1 LISKEGAALTAPQC
15 MKHYPSTLRRYNH
28 RNTRCHLNK
37 ELNADEIL
45 ELILRLPTSANREQ
59 VCDLIVNV
67 IMAYGMKEDFPIMAL
82 IVTQILEQI
91 DDHEG
96 MTIH

>member
-1 LISKEGAALTAPQC
+1 
-15 MKHYPSTLRRYNH
+15 M
-28 RNTRCHLNK
+28 NK

-45 ELILRLPTSANREQ
+45 ELVLRLMTATNREQ

-67 IMAYGMKEDFPIMAL
+67 IMAYGMADDFPIMAL
-82 IVTQILEQI
+82 SVTQILEQI

>member
-1 LISKEGAALTAPQC
+1 

-67 IMAYGMKEDFPIMAL
+67 IMAYGMADDFPIMAL

>member
-1 LISKEGAALTAPQC
+1 
-15 MKHYPSTLRRYNH
+15 MKHYPSTLGRYNY

-45 ELILRLPTSANREQ
+45 ELVMRLPTSANREQ

-67 IMAYGMKEDFPIMAL
+67 IMAYGMADDFPIMAL

-91 DDHEG
+91 DDYEG
-96 MTIH
+96 LTIH

>member
-1 LISKEGAALTAPQC
+1 
-15 MKHYPSTLRRYNH
+15 M
-28 RNTRCHLNK
+28 NK

-45 ELILRLPTSANREQ
+45 ELVMRLPTSANREQ
-59 VCDLIVNV
+59 VCDLIVNG
-67 IMAYGMKEDFPIMAL
+67 IMAYGMADDFPIMAL

>member
-1 LISKEGAALTAPQC
+1 VYEAF
-15 MKHYPSTLRRYNH
+15 PSTFGRYNN

-45 ELILRLPTSANREQ
+45 DLVLRLPTSANREQ

-67 IMAYGMKEDFPIMAL
+67 IMAYGMADDFPIMAL
-82 IVTQILEQI
+82 FVTQILEQI

>member
-1 LISKEGAALTAPQC
+1 

-45 ELILRLPTSANREQ
+45 ELVLRLPTSANREQ

-67 IMAYGMKEDFPIMAL
+67 IMAYGMADDFPIMAL

-91 DDHEG
+91 DDYEG
-96 MTIH
+96 LTIH

>member
-1 LISKEGAALTAPQC
+1 MDKD
-15 MKHYPSTLRRYNH
+15 
-28 RNTRCHLNK
+28 
-37 ELNADEIL
+37 LNADEIL
-45 ELILRLPTSANREQ
+45 ELVLRLPTSANREQ

-67 IMAYGMKEDFPIMAL
+67 IMAYGMRDDFPIMAL

>member
-1 LISKEGAALTAPQC
+1 MDKD
-15 MKHYPSTLRRYNH
+15 
-28 RNTRCHLNK
+28 
-37 ELNADEIL
+37 LNADEIL
-45 ELILRLPTSANREQ
+45 ELVMRLPTSANREQ

-67 IMAYGMKEDFPIMAL
+67 IMAYGMREDFPIMAL

>member
-1 LISKEGAALTAPQC
+1 
-15 MKHYPSTLRRYNH
+15 M
-28 RNTRCHLNK
+28 NK

-67 IMAYGMKEDFPIMAL
+67 IMAYGMAEDFPIMSL
-82 IVTQILEQI
+82 IVNQILEQI

-96 MTIH
+96 ITIH

>member
-1 LISKEGAALTAPQC
+1 
-15 MKHYPSTLRRYNH
+15 MKHYPSTSRRYNH

-45 ELILRLPTSANREQ
+45 ELVLRLPTSANREQ

-67 IMAYGMKEDFPIMAL
+67 IMAYGMSDDFPIMAL

-91 DDHEG
+91 EDYEG